1 MLVVGGDYTKAS
13 GIEKNCFFTKDGGKS
28 WQAST
33 TPPTGYRS
41 CVIYTDGIYYA
52 CGTNGMDYSQDGGQ
66 TWQNLNDFNTFSMA
80 FDSQFI
86 YASSIN
92 GKVIKLKKVK

>member
-1 MLVVGGDYTKAS
+1 
-13 GIEKNCFFTKDGGKS
+13 
-28 WQAST
+28 
-33 TPPTGYRS
+33 
-41 CVIYTDGIYYA
+41 VIYTDGIYYA
-52 CGTNGMDYSQDGGQ
+52 CGTNGMDYSKDGGE

-80 FDSQFI
+80 FDSPFI